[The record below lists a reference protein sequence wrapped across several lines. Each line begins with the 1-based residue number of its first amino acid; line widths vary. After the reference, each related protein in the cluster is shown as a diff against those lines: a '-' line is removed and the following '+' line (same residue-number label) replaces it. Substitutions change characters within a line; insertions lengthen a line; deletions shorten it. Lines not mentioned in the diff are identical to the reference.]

1 MRAVRIKDNQV
12 LLDAQ
17 SPEPTP
23 SAADALVRTTHVLLR
38 RADLANCAGAFGFE
52 GIVGH
57 QFLGVVESVAG
68 DAAHTLI
75 GKRVVGTPNIA
86 DPASEEARR
95 GLAKHD
101 PTREILG
108 LVARDGCLAERF
120 TIPVCNLSQVP
131 ETILDDHAIFA
142 GALAASVHAGQMVRI
157 EGKPYVTVLGD
168 DIAALLCAQVMT
180 SMNASVR
187 LLTTRTDRL
196 ELCAKWGIK
205 HRHLDEVGRR
215 ADQDVVV
222 DTTQDPKSLGQALKM
237 VRPRG
242 TIVLSADPLSIPGAD
257 QHAIDWSPVV
267 SGELSILGARCGSV
281 GEGLAAM
288 ASGRIDLSGLITRR
302 FRLDDAISAIR
313 AASEPDQIGVV
324 IDVARS

>member
-1 MRAVRIKDNQV
+1 MRAIRIRENQV
-12 LLDAQ
+12 ILDEQA
-17 SPEPTP
+17 PEPIP
-23 SAADALVRTTHVLLR
+23 SLGDALVRTTHVLLR
-38 RADLANCAGAFGFE
+38 RADIANCAGEFGFE
-52 GIVGH
+52 GVVGH

-68 DAAHTLI
+68 NDSHPLI
-75 GKRVVGTPNIA
+75 GKRVVGNPNIA
-86 DPASEEARR
+86 DPTSEQARR

-101 PTREILG
+101 PARGVLG
-108 LVARDGCLAERF
+108 LVGRDGCLAERF
-120 TIPVCNLSQVP
+120 TIPAVNLSSVP

-142 GALAASVHAGQMVRI
+142 NTLASSVHAGQMVRI

-180 SMNASVR
+180 KLNASVR

-222 DTTQDPKSLGQALKM
+222 DTTQDPLSMQVAMRM

-242 TIVLSADPLSIPGAD
+242 TIVLSADPLSIPSAD
-257 QHAIDWSPVV
+257 HGSIDWSPIV
-267 SGELSILGARCGSV
+267 SNELAILGARCGSV

-288 ASGRIDLSGLITRR
+288 GSGRIDLSGLITKR
-302 FRLDDAISAIR
+302 FRLDDAINAIR
-313 AASEPDQIGVV
+313 AANEPDQIGVV
-324 IDVARS
+324 VDVTRV

>member
-12 LLDAQ
+12 FLDERA
-17 SPEPTP
+17 PEPTP
-23 SAADALVRTTHVLLR
+23 SKGDAIVRTTRVLLR
-38 RADLANCAGAFGFE
+38 RADLANCAGAFGFS

-57 QFLGVVESVAG
+57 QFLGVVESVG
-68 DAAHTLI
+68 GSENHPLI
-75 GKRVVGTPNIA
+75 GKRVVGNPNIA
-86 DPASEEARR
+86 DPSSEQARR

-101 PTREILG
+101 PDRAVLG
-108 LVARDGCLAERF
+108 LAKHDGCLAERF
-120 TIPVCNLSQVP
+120 SIPVVNLAPVP

-142 GALAASVHAGQMVRI
+142 NTLASSVHAGQMVRI
-157 EGKPYVTVLGD
+157 EGKPYVTVLGE

-180 SMNASVR
+180 RMNASVR

-222 DTTQDPKSLGQALKM
+222 DTTQDPRSLQIAMRM

-242 TIVLSADPLSIPGAD
+242 TIVLSADPLSIPSKDHG
-257 QHAIDWSPVV
+257 AIDWSPIV
-267 SGELSILGARCGSV
+267 SSELSVLGARCGSV
-281 GEGLAAM
+281 GEGLATM
-288 ASGRIDLSGLITRR
+288 ASGRIDLSGLITKR
-302 FRLDDAISAIR
+302 FRLEDAINAIKSAG
-313 AASEPDQIGVV
+313 EPDQIGVV
-324 IDVARS
+324 VDVARS